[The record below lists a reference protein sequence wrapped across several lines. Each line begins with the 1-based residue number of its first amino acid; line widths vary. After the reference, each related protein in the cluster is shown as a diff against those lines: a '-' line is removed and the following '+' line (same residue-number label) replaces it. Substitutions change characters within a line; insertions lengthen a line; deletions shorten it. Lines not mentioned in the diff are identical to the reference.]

1 MKAAIY
7 LRVSTEEQRERQSIA
22 TQRSFAEN
30 YCGAN
35 HISPY
40 GWYED
45 EGVSGMIPLDERPDG
60 GSRLLADARAGTID
74 TILVYKLD
82 RLGRES
88 RLILNAVNDLEALGL
103 QVKSM
108 TEPFDTST
116 PSGRFMLTILSAVA
130 GLERDTIIQR
140 SSRSSAWI
148 RYRRAGAGRRRK

>member
-22 TQRSFAEN
+22 TQRTFAES
-30 YCGAN
+30 YCAAN

-45 EGVSGMIPLDERPDG
+45 DGVSGMIPLDARPNG

-103 QVKSM
+103 QVKS
-108 TEPFDTST
+108 
-116 PSGRFMLTILSAVA
+116 
-130 GLERDTIIQR
+130 
-140 SSRSSAWI
+140 
-148 RYRRAGAGRRRK
+148 